1 MSCVDVYVCMREI
14 NFCSQYTHTNTII
27 AKANMKYSFTFGYK
41 GNIYHF
47 ECITSF
53 ILLIQANSIQTHTQT
68 NTHRHMHYILIHS

>member
-41 GNIYHF
+41 GNF
-47 ECITSF
+47 LSF
-53 ILLIQANSIQTHTQT
+53 
-68 NTHRHMHYILIHS
+68 